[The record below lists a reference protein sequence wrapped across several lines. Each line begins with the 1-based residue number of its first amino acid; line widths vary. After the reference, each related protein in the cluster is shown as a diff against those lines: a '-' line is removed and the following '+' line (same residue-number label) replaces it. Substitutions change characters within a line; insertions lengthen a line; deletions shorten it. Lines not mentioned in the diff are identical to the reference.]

1 MEFNIKH
8 DITPD
13 DLLQGISWHGETNHD
28 DEAASKLRDLNSF
41 ISDLIAKI
49 CFFQFNMEEIAT
61 NQNNISAGI
70 LSEESRKL
78 LINVV
83 KMATKEEN
91 WDKIDELFK

>member
-28 DEAASKLRDLNSF
+28 EAASKLRDLNSF
-41 ISDLIAKI
+41 ISVLIAKI

-61 NQNNISAGI
+61 KQNNISAGI

>member
-13 DLLQGISWHGETNHD
+13 DLMQGISWHGETNHD
-28 DEAASKLRDLNSF
+28 EATNKLRDLNSF
-41 ISDLIAKI
+41 ISTLIAKI
-49 CFFQFNMEEIAT
+49 CFFQFTMEEVAT

-70 LSEESRKL
+70 LSEESKKL

>member
-1 MEFNIKH
+1 MEFNIKY

-13 DLLQGISWHGETNHD
+13 DLLQDISWHGETNHD
-28 DEAASKLRDLNSF
+28 DEAANKLRDLNDF
-41 ISDLIAKI
+41 ISTLISKI
-49 CFFQFNMEEIAT
+49 CFFQFNMEEVAT